1 MTLSFSAYMEQFDQ
15 LVAAYIPP
23 RESWG
28 PVEQAIYGTPDP
40 FHLPPEEAQRLQFEA
55 LSSTFRHHYEK
66 NAYYHKLCLERDF
79 SPQDLR
85 GPADLERIPLLPDRF
100 FKEYP
105 AGRDFALWLANVMT
119 GDLPN
124 VVIREKN
131 PSYDQVIK
139 AFQQAG
145 ITVCFS
151 SGTSG
156 RHTFIPRD
164 QRTFNTSEYAISKCA
179 VVIGYPGWNPEMR
192 GYLMMPNPRKT
203 HLYAGRVAMIY
214 FDTMAEVKVAIDR
227 EVTVD
232 LLAKAMGA
240 DRSLAGRIVQ
250 NASRKTE
257 RGMVEQII
265 AWLEYHQEKTQDIL
279 SLVGAPYLLAGVLER
294 LEADGKYLHLAGRA
308 GVGTGGGWKIQ
319 EGRRIPSEQFRA
331 WVEERLGIPSKDCI
345 DVYGMV
351 EGNGWMTQCP
361 EGHYFHIPTC
371 YFKPMVLDKEYK
383 PLGFGQW
390 GRFAFLDAAATSY
403 PGFMV
408 TGDLVKMLER
418 CPVCDRTGPV
428 LEPEV
433 RRAVGEEMRGCGE
446 EVRNLVSF
454 DLGS

>member
-1 MTLSFSAYMEQFDQ
+1 MTISFTEYMELFDKR
-15 LVAAYIPP
+15 VAAYIPP

-28 PVEQAIYGTPDP
+28 PVEKAIYGIPDP

-55 LSSTFRHHYEK
+55 LSFTFRHHFQK
-66 NAYYHKLCLERDF
+66 NAYYHKLCLERGF
-79 SPQDLR
+79 TPEELK
-85 GPADLERIPLLPDRF
+85 GPDDLERIPLLPDRF

-105 AGRDFALWLANVMT
+105 AGRDFAMWLANVMT
-119 GDLPN
+119 GDLPKI
-124 VVIREKN
+124 VIKEKN
-131 PSYDQVIK
+131 PSYDQVIE

-164 QRTFNTSEYAISKCA
+164 ERTFNLSEYAITKGA
-179 VVIGYPGWNPEMR
+179 VAIGYPGWNPEMK

-203 HLYAGRVAMIY
+203 HLFAGRVAMIY
-214 FDTMAEVKVAIDR
+214 FDTISEVTVAIDR
-227 EVTVD
+227 EVSVD

-250 NASRKTE
+250 YASRKTE
-257 RGMVEQII
+257 KRMVDKII
-265 AWLEYHQEKTQDIL
+265 AWLEYHQEKTQDVL
-279 SLVGAPYLLAGVLER
+279 TLVGAPYLLAGVLEQ
-294 LEADGKYLHLAGRA
+294 LEADGKRLQMGGRA
-308 GVGTGGGWKIQ
+308 GVATGGGWKIQ
-319 EGRRIPSEQFRA
+319 EGRRIPSEQFRT
-331 WVEERLGIPSKDCI
+331 WVEERLGIPPKDCI

-351 EGNGWMTQCP
+351 EGNGWMTHCP

-371 YFKPMVLDKEYK
+371 YFKPMVLDKEFK

-390 GRFAFLDAAATSY
+390 GRFAFLDAAALSY

-446 EVRNLVSF
+446 EVRNLVSS
-454 DLGS
+454 DLGN